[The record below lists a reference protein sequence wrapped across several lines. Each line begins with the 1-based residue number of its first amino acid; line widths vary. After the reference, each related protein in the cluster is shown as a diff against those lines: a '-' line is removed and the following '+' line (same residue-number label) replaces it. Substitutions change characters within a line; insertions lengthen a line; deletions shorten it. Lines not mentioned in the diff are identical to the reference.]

1 MIRINLL
8 PFRAARRKENI
19 RQQVSMFFLTLVFFI
34 LALIYF
40 TLQMNQRMARVEADI
55 GGVNSQIKMYKE
67 KADRVTQI
75 IKNLAVLEQKF
86 QIVKT
91 LEARRWEPVTLL
103 DAMTT
108 LVVPERM
115 WITSIK
121 TGDTTVT
128 LNGIAFDNKAV
139 ADFMTRI
146 EASPLFSGVDLKNI
160 KMKVIDKTI
169 QMKEFELLCNKTVH
183 GNPETKN
190 AEKK

>member
-19 RQQVSMFFLTLVFFI
+19 RQQVSMFFLTLAFFI

-40 TLQMNQRMARVEADI
+40 TIQMNQRVARIEGDI
-55 GGVNSQIKMYKE
+55 TNVSSQITLYKE

-75 IKNLAVLEQKF
+75 MKNLDILEQKF
-86 QIVKT
+86 EIVKT
-91 LEARRWEPVTLL
+91 LEARRWEPVALL

-108 LVVPERM
+108 LVIPERM

-121 TGDTTVT
+121 TQTTTVT
-128 LNGIAFDNKAV
+128 LTGIAFDNKTV

-169 QMKEFELLCNKTVH
+169 QMKAFELLCTKTVH
-183 GNPETKN
+183 ENPETKKTV
-190 AEKK
+190 KK

>member
-34 LALIYF
+34 LALIYV
-40 TLQMNQRMARVEADI
+40 TIQMNQRMGRIEGDI
-55 GGVNSQIKMYKE
+55 AQVNSQITLYKE
-67 KADRVTQI
+67 KAARVTQI
-75 IKNLAVLEQKF
+75 MKNLDVLEQKF

-91 LEARRWEPVTLL
+91 LEARRWEPVALL

-121 TGDTTVT
+121 TRDTTVT
-128 LNGIAFDNKAV
+128 LKGIAFDNKTV

-146 EASPLFSGVDLKNI
+146 EVSPLFSGVDLKNI

-169 QMKEFELLCNKTVH
+169 QMKAFELLCNKTVH
-183 GNPETKN
+183 ENPETKKTV
-190 AEKK
+190 KK

>member
-1 MIRINLL
+1 
-8 PFRAARRKENI
+8 
-19 RQQVSMFFLTLVFFI
+19 MFFLTLAFFI

-40 TLQMNQRMARVEADI
+40 TIQMNQRVARIEGDI
-55 GGVNSQIKMYKE
+55 TNVSSQITLYKE

-75 IKNLAVLEQKF
+75 MKNLDILEQKF
-86 QIVKT
+86 EIVKT
-91 LEARRWEPVTLL
+91 LEARRWEPVALL

-108 LVVPERM
+108 LVIPERM

-121 TGDTTVT
+121 TQTTTVT
-128 LNGIAFDNKAV
+128 LTGIAFDNKTV

-169 QMKEFELLCNKTVH
+169 QMKAFELLCTKTVH
-183 GNPETKN
+183 ENPETKKTV
-190 AEKK
+190 KK

>member
-19 RQQVSMFFLTLVFFI
+19 RQQVSMFFLTLAFFI

-40 TLQMNQRMARVEADI
+40 TIQMNQRMDRIEGDI
-55 GGVNSQIKMYKE
+55 SDVNSQITLYKE
-67 KADRVTQI
+67 KAGRVTQI
-75 IKNLAVLEQKF
+75 MKNLAVLEQKF

-103 DAMTT
+103 DAMTR
-108 LVVPERM
+108 LVVPEQM

-121 TGDTTVT
+121 TQDPTVT
-128 LNGIAFDNKAV
+128 LKGIAYDNKTV

-160 KMKVIDKTI
+160 KMKVIDKTL
-169 QMKEFELLCNKTVH
+169 QMKEFELLCNKTVQK
-183 GNPETKN
+183 NPETKN
-190 AEKK
+190 TVKK

>member
-19 RQQVSMFFLTLVFFI
+19 RQQVSMFFLTLAFFI

-40 TLQMNQRMARVEADI
+40 TIQMNQRMDRIEGDI
-55 GGVNSQIKMYKE
+55 SDVNSQITLYKE
-67 KADRVTQI
+67 KAGRVTQI
-75 IKNLAVLEQKF
+75 MKNLAVLEQKF

-103 DAMTT
+103 DAMTS
-108 LVVPERM
+108 LVVPEQM

-121 TGDTTVT
+121 TQDPTVT
-128 LNGIAFDNKAV
+128 LKGIAYDNKTV

-160 KMKVIDKTI
+160 KMKVIDKTL
-169 QMKEFELLCNKTVH
+169 QMKEFELLCNKTVQK
-183 GNPETKN
+183 NPETKN
-190 AEKK
+190 TVKK